1 MADGAFAASLARMRV
16 PLGFFTA
23 AAVLYFARPTVASL
37 AVGGAIA
44 LVGETLR
51 IWAAGHL
58 DKGREVTQSGP
69 YRFTQHPLYIGSA
82 IVAAGAAVASA
93 RLMVAVLVA
102 IYMSV
107 TIAAAVRH
115 EEHNMRA
122 RFGEQYDQY
131 VQSRSARVD
140 RAFSFRRA
148 LSINQEYKAVGGLV
162 VLVMILAL
170 KLILAAD

>member
-1 MADGAFAASLARMRV
+1 MRV

-23 AAVLYFARPTVASL
+23 GAVLYLARPTVASL
-37 AVGGAIA
+37 ALGGAIA
-44 LVGETLR
+44 VIGETLR

-69 YRFTQHPLYIGSA
+69 YRFTRHPLYMGSA

-93 RLMVAVLVA
+93 RLSVIVIVA
-102 IYMSV
+102 IYMFV

-115 EEHNMRA
+115 EEANMRA
-122 RFGEQYDQY
+122 RFGKQYDAY
-131 VQSRSARVD
+131 AQSRTGHVSRP
-140 RAFSFRRA
+140 FSLQRA

-162 VLVMILAL
+162 ALVTILAL
-170 KLILAAD
+170 KLLLTDH